1 MVGIGMMVVFSVHV
15 CGAPG
20 FLTGMVGGGMRIV
33 LRMSSG
39 WKVLDRQGP
48 GVGDVCPGKY

>member
-20 FLTGMVGGGMRIV
+20 FLTGMVGGGGEDCFENVFR
-33 LRMSSG
+33 LEG
-39 WKVLDRQGP
+39 LG
-48 GVGDVCPGKY
+48 